1 MHFGVSLNAHLI
13 FWVSAGQCVAFK
25 IRVDNEPMEPLIY
38 DVSDS
43 IVVDLI
49 RDACD

>member
-1 MHFGVSLNAHLI
+1 MLLL
-13 FWVSAGQCVAFK
+13 K